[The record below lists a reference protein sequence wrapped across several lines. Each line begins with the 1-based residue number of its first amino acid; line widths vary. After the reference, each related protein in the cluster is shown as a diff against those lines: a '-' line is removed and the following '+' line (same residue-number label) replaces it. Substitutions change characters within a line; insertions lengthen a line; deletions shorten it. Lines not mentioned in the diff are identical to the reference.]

1 MLPSMNLKQRVWAI
15 IHIYNR
21 SNCTWWF
28 QRNQWLLYLCAPL
41 ALALVG
47 LSTRDQRLGQ
57 TPGKNTNQCQ
67 NDCLAMDTWQHNS
80 WFTTWSTYTVF
91 SLSLLLKCWTWYEI
105 MALYYVKSI
114 LIEISASRQDR
125 RVPHKSEIIRIKFLS
140 IRGVLEAL
148 ATSKNLDI

>member
-1 MLPSMNLKQRVWAI
+1 MSVMLPSMNLKQQAQAI
-15 IHIYNR
+15 YHIYNR
-21 SNCTWWF
+21 RNCTWWF
-28 QRNQWLLYLCAPL
+28 QRNQWLWYLCAPL
-41 ALALVG
+41 ALVLVG
-47 LSTRDQRLGQ
+47 LSTRDQRPGQ

-125 RVPHKSEIIRIKFLS
+125 RVLQKSKIIRIEFLS
-140 IRGVLEAL
+140 KWGMLQ
-148 ATSKNLDI
+148 TSRYV